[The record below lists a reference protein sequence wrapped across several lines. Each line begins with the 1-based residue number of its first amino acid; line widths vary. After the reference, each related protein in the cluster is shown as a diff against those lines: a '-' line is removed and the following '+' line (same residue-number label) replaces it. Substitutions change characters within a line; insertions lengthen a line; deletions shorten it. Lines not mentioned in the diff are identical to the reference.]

1 MPNTENTDLNMINF
15 LDKVFIMMITRYSEK
30 SFLLFFQNTLDDQTY
45 RYWSIEDA
53 QCMICGR
60 VADIKRHLGIV
71 CKALVKLGDN
81 PKSIFCTRTFSNI
94 CNKEQKGRVR
104 HESSCIVLIGWCR
117 IIAGCKLQG
126 RRHR

>member
-1 MPNTENTDLNMINF
+1 
-15 LDKVFIMMITRYSEK
+15 MMGSNSDYLLK
-30 SFLLFFQNTLDDQTY
+30 YFLLYNDDQAY

-94 CNKEQKGRVR
+94 CNKEQKGIVR
-104 HESSCIVLIGWCR
+104 HESSCIVLIGRCR
-117 IIAGCKLQG
+117 IVAGKGGKIL
-126 RRHR
+126 